1 MDKFSIILPN
11 EKKGTYKILTILISV
26 INIVGFVYVSTRI
39 NEESGFHTLSAVG
52 VSMVA
57 TPLTLYLF
65 YKKDRETKLI
75 QMVISFFM
83 ASIFWMLIGFY
94 LIGFLLFTFALTGML
109 ALRKLNV
116 EFDKRL
122 ISYPSF
128 PRKKIE
134 WIDISNL
141 ILKDNILTIDLK
153 NNKLIQHTIKENEN
167 KDLDETAFNTFVQ
180 QQLNKI
186 TQS

>member
-1 MDKFSIILPN
+1 MDKYSVILPN
-11 EKKGTYKILTILISV
+11 EKIGTYKILTLIIAV
-26 INIVGFVYVSTRI
+26 INIVGFVYVETRV
-39 NEESGFHTLSAVG
+39 NEESSFHILSAAG

-65 YKKDRETKLI
+65 YKKGRETKLI

-134 WIDISNL
+134 WNEISNL

-167 KDLDETAFNTFVQ
+167 KDLDETAFNIFIQ
-180 QQLNKI
+180 QQLNNI

>member
-1 MDKFSIILPN
+1 MDKFSVILPN
-11 EKKGTYKILTILISV
+11 EKRGTYKILTLIIAV
-26 INIVGFVYVSTRI
+26 INILGYVYLSIFVDKDSLI
-39 NEESGFHTLSAVG
+39 HNWLPAAI
-52 VSMVA
+52 SMCA

-65 YKKDRETKLI
+65 YKKGRESNI
-75 QMVISFFM
+75 FQIVFSFYL
-83 ASIFWMLIGFY
+83 ASILWMFTGFY
-94 LIGFLLFTFALTGML
+94 LMGFLLFTFALAGSI

-134 WIDISNL
+134 WNEVSNL

-153 NNKLIQHTIKENEN
+153 NNKLLQHAINENEN
-167 KDLDETAFNTFVQ
+167 KELDETAFNTFIQ
-180 QQLNKI
+180 QQLNSI